1 MNQDTKTKFD
11 NINPVTGDTIIT
23 SFTNITQDA
32 WNIIFGEQPKR
43 ERYMKVRY
51 DENGNEIEIPIGG

>member
-32 WNIIFGEQPKR
+32 WDVVFGTKPQK
-43 ERYMKVRY
+43 ERYAKTEY
-51 DENGNEIEIPIGG
+51 DSEGNEVKPS